1 MKTKLRLAP
10 LALVPLALALLA
22 GDAGAAEKKKAASPF
37 QGFSSDSGKPV
48 DVKSDSLEVHQD
60 EQKAIFTGNVVATQG
75 DSILHTNELT
85 VFYDNA
91 AVEGS
96 DAKPA
101 KSGNAKSTDAK
112 PADAGAAAD
121 AKPADVKPADVKPAD
136 TKPADTKPADGQ
148 AAAAPADQKP
158 AKAAAAGSDTQAN
171 SIKKLIA
178 KGNVVVTSKDQR
190 ATGDYGVMDM
200 ATNLATLTGGE
211 VVMIQGPNVLKGK
224 KLVVNLKT
232 GVANVQGGGGGVS
245 GVFTQSN
252 DQKSDQKKNAN
263 SN

>member
-1 MKTKLRLAP
+1 MKTTLSRLAP
-10 LALVPLALALLA
+10 LALLPLALALSA
-22 GDAGAAEKKKAASPF
+22 ADAGAAQKKAASPF

-75 DSILHTNELT
+75 DSVLHTNELT
-85 VFYDNA
+85 VFYDNSVTGGASGGGKKADKTA
-91 AVEGS
+91 AADGS
-96 DAKPA
+96 KPA
-101 KSGNAKSTDAK
+101 DPAAK
-112 PADAGAAAD
+112 PADAQPAAAATD
-121 AKPADVKPADVKPAD
+121 
-136 TKPADTKPADGQ
+136 Q
-148 AAAAPADQKP
+148 AAATGKP
-158 AKAAAAGSDTQAN
+158 AVSGSSDQGSSSGQSATGAQAN

-178 KGNVVVTSKDQR
+178 KGNVVVTSKDQK

-200 ATNLATLTGGE
+200 ATNLATLTGNE

-232 GVANVQGGGGGVS
+232 GVSNVQGGGAGGVS

-252 DQKSDQKKNAN
+252 DQKKNAN
-263 SN
+263 

>member
-1 MKTKLRLAP
+1 MKTKFRLAP

-75 DSILHTNELT
+75 DSVLHTNELT

-112 PADAGAAAD
+112 AADAKPADAKPADAAD
-121 AKPADVKPADVKPAD
+121 AKPADVKPAD
-136 TKPADTKPADGQ
+136 GQ
-148 AAAAPADQKP
+148 TAAAPADQKP